1 MFRSFCI
8 SIFVYIVLTGYSL
21 YLQALDKMPGGR
33 RTRTCNSLYARTT
46 QEAEAEAEVEVSA
59 RSRPARRPRGR
70 PRRAVQSSTV
80 PPPEED
86 RTTTTD
92 DEDQQLAP

>member
-1 MFRSFCI
+1 
-8 SIFVYIVLTGYSL
+8 
-21 YLQALDKMPGGR
+21 MPGGR
-33 RTRTCNSLYARTT
+33 RTQTCNSLYARTT
-46 QEAEAEAEVEVSA
+46 QEMEAEVEVEV
-59 RSRPARRPRGR
+59 RSRPARRPYGR
-70 PRRAVQSSTV
+70 PRRAVQSSAV